1 MSASDEPTVDQL
13 SFLRAQVLFW
23 LLGATDGHVKNF
35 SIQLKFGG
43 GFLMTPL
50 YDVLSAQTAVHNGQ
64 VRYGQYKG
72 IMDDP

>member
-1 MSASDEPTVDQL
+1 
-13 SFLRAQVLFW
+13 
-23 LLGATDGHVKNF
+23 
-35 SIQLKFGG
+35 
-43 GFLMTPL
+43 MTPL